1 VFGFSFSEVVLIG
14 VVTLVAVGPQR
25 LPGLL
30 KNLATWIRKL
40 RKMTTDVRQQTGIDE
55 LLRAEG
61 LHGGLSELR
70 TIMRGGGLAPAPA
83 PAPYRPPEDPYGH
96 IEIDISREYPPEGP
110 DAKGALPDD
119 LAADAPSVVAAPVA
133 TTVVAPTT
141 PAAPAAP
148 TTPAAPAAPTTPA
161 ASATPAAPAAPA
173 PPAASPAPPNP
184 TASTTPSET
193 PGTTPGATP

>member
-1 VFGFSFSEVVLIG
+1 MFGFSFSEVVLIG

-40 RKMTTDVRQQTGIDE
+40 RKMTTDVRQQTGIDD

-61 LHGGLSELR
+61 LNGGLSELR
-70 TIMRGGGLAPAPA
+70 TLMRGGGGIAPA
-83 PAPYRPPEDPYGH
+83 PAPYRAPEDPYGH
-96 IEIDISREYPPEGP
+96 IEIDISREYPPEGA

-119 LAADAPSVVAAPVA
+119 LAGDAPSVAAPVG
-133 TTVVAPTT
+133 TTAAPT
-141 PAAPAAP
+141 PAAPPAP
-148 TTPAAPAAPTTPA
+148 PSPTG
-161 ASATPAAPAAPA
+161 SATPSAA
-173 PPAASPAPPNP
+173 
-184 TASTTPSET
+184 

>member
-61 LHGGLSELR
+61 LNGGLSELR
-70 TIMRGGGLAPAPA
+70 TLMRGGGGIAPA

-96 IEIDISREYPPEGP
+96 IEIDITREYPPEGP
-110 DAKGALPDD
+110 DAKGAVPDD
-119 LAADAPSVVAAPVA
+119 LAADAPSVSAPVA
-133 TTVVAPTT
+133 AT
-141 PAAPAAP
+141 PPVPAAP
-148 TTPAAPAAPTTPA
+148 TTP
-161 ASATPAAPAAPA
+161 
-173 PPAASPAPPNP
+173 
-184 TASTTPSET
+184 
-193 PGTTPGATP
+193 GAMP

>member
-1 VFGFSFSEVVLIG
+1 MFGFSFSEVVLIG

-55 LLRAEG
+55 LLRQEG
-61 LHGGLSELR
+61 LHGGLNELR
-70 TIMRGGGLAPAPA
+70 TIMRGGGAPAPA

-110 DAKGALPDD
+110 DAKGAIPDD
-119 LAADAPSVVAAPVA
+119 LAADAPGVTAPVA
-133 TTVVAPTT
+133 TTAPLP

-148 TTPAAPAAPTTPA
+148 
-161 ASATPAAPAAPA
+161 PA
-173 PPAASPAPPNP
+173 PPA
-184 TASTTPSET
+184 STTPDAT

>member
-1 VFGFSFSEVVLIG
+1 MFGFSFSEVVLIG

-70 TIMRGGGLAPAPA
+70 TLMRGGGSAPA

-110 DAKGALPDD
+110 DSKGALPDD
-119 LAADAPSVVAAPVA
+119 LAADAPSVSAPVA
-133 TTVVAPTT
+133 TAAAAP
-141 PAAPAAP
+141 PAAP
-148 TTPAAPAAPTTPA
+148 TP
-161 ASATPAAPAAPA
+161 
-173 PPAASPAPPNP
+173 
-184 TASTTPSET
+184 ASTTPDAT
-193 PGTTPGATP
+193 PGTTPSATP

>member
-40 RKMTTDVRQQTGIDE
+40 RKMTTDVRQQTGIDD

-61 LHGGLSELR
+61 LNGGLSELR
-70 TIMRGGGLAPAPA
+70 TLMRGGGGIAPA

-96 IEIDISREYPPEGP
+96 IEIDITREYPPEGP

-119 LAADAPSVVAAPVA
+119 LAADEPDVTAPA
-133 TTVVAPTT
+133 TT
-141 PAAPAAP
+141 
-148 TTPAAPAAPTTPA
+148 
-161 ASATPAAPAAPA
+161 APA
-173 PPAASPAPPNP
+173 PVSA
-184 TASTTPSET
+184 T
-193 PGTTPGATP
+193 PGTTPGAAP